1 MVSCT
6 DSVSKQIRAEDEAA
20 MSEVSST
27 LGSGDALKSTIN
39 SALRNEG
46 LEESTGVSAVASAP
60 SDGTSDIIDGT
71 SDISP
76 AARLETLLWS
86 LVVVLAA
93 LTLQVV

>member
-1 MVSCT
+1 MIGYMVSCT

-60 SDGTSDIIDGT
+60 SDGTSDI
-71 SDISP
+71 SP

-86 LVVVLAA
+86 FVVVLAA
-93 LTLQVV
+93 LTLLFV